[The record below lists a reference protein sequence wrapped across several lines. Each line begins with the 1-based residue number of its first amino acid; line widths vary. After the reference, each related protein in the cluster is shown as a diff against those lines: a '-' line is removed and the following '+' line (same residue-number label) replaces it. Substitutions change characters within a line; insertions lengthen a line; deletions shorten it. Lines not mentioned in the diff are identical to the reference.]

1 MPTSTCE
8 CLRGEKKTQNGC
20 VGKCRLT
27 EGMTGTLFSIFFR
40 LTERA
45 RETVRE
51 KERGGKLRL
60 SVSLS
65 HSERHRFFCSLTT
78 STPKQIRLLQS
89 TVYSAYLPASAS
101 LCSRTSL
108 SPRLSLPLALSPR
121 VSFHSFI
128 PRSASCKAASAAEG
142 HGAPPALGG
151 GTWKARSDHGGVD
164 NPQRSSSEA
173 LPLGS
178 TL

>member
-1 MPTSTCE
+1 MRVKPCKKKLP
-8 CLRGEKKTQNGC
+8 CLALPVALACPRAPANALGGEKKTQNGC

-40 LTERA
+40 VTERA

-108 SPRLSLPLALSPR
+108 SPPSLSPSRSLSPR
-121 VSFHSFI
+121 LIPLIHPSF
-128 PRSASCKAASAAEG
+128 CQLQG
-142 HGAPPALGG
+142 
-151 GTWKARSDHGGVD
+151 
-164 NPQRSSSEA
+164 SER
-173 LPLGS
+173 G
-178 TL
+178 